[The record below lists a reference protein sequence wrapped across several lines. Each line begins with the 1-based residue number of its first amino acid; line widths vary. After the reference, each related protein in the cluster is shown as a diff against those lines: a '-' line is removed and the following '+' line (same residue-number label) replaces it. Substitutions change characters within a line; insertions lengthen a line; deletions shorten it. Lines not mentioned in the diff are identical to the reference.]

1 MAGAASSFL
10 LSAIPESSAA
20 LGGLA
25 AFDPDGSPAA
35 PEALGSG
42 VSAAK
47 ALALASRTAAKTK
60 LEVLNICFSL
70 SRLRRGNVKAEML
83 FPKENGAR

>member
-1 MAGAASSFL
+1 MKRYWGLGALLLFSCPGVMAGPGASFL
-10 LSAIPESSAA
+10 LSAIPELSAS

-47 ALALASRTAAKTK
+47 AAALLINMAAA
-60 LEVLNICFSL
+60 NIKF
-70 SRLRRGNVKAEML
+70 
-83 FPKENGAR
+83 

>member
-1 MAGAASSFL
+1 MAGAGSSFL
-10 LSAIPESSAA
+10 LSAVPELSA

-47 ALALASRTAAKTK
+47 AAALLINMAANIK
-60 LEVLNICFSL
+60 L
-70 SRLRRGNVKAEML
+70 
-83 FPKENGAR
+83 